1 MSKLEKLKE
10 KARGLEAKDAKAAIA
25 AWLDVI
31 KEQESESE
39 PNPDLSIFN
48 RIGDLAVKVK
58 DSAGAADW
66 YDRAVD
72 KYAELGFH
80 NNAIAMCNKVLRNA
94 PGRQTTYLKLAKLY
108 AAKGFMAE
116 AQQNF
121 VTYAERMQKA
131 GKLQQ
136 AFAALKEFTDI
147 SPESEHLRQLL
158 EEHLRMYGEPRM
170 SQGRMSA
177 SAPARPSKPPAE
189 DVTKSGKHKTSS
201 LVFLDVDAPPASKTK
216 PAAPRRPTAPLPPA
230 PRPPEPEH
238 LKLIEDVMPD
248 PDTSLEI
255 ESTSLMQDA
264 EGPSAAGMLEG
275 LETTHSEY
283 AGLTEDVLSTPSLRE
298 EMTADDVAP
307 MQELE
312 PTVPAEAEEL
322 EPLLDADLEIEPP
335 TPAPP
340 SRQPAPKQRL
350 TLPKVAP
357 PPAPKV
363 TPVVPKRPPASPF
376 KTAPANPA
384 RTAVPPPRLTVP
396 KVAPP
401 GPKAAP
407 RVGPPP
413 QPEAPKV
420 KPVVPRRPSG
430 PAAPPPGAPPKR
442 KTVVEVPP
450 LELEPDFDVAATDG
464 SHDVD
469 DEPLADE
476 SLSAAGVIETEEDT
490 SIAPGRK
497 SGFIDIGL
505 DGVGG
510 GAEETGSLV
519 FADIEEAPA
528 KPTIEELEGR
538 VADDPDD
545 PEAHQAL
552 GEALIEEGERERGIE
567 ELDHASAGYENRG
580 NLEQAQGLVDEILKL
595 DPNSVRHRQKL
606 VEYAFKSGDKAKLI
620 DAYLELADT
629 LLRQDLPDKARAVYQ
644 RVAEHDPTNE
654 RATAALA
661 MLAPVAA
668 PPPPRKAKAPVRGAE
683 QKTAARDAKLK
694 VRDEAVDS
702 GEFVDLSAMILD
714 EELPERDTRM
724 KVADEEPTGDEEQD
738 FQDMLQR
745 FKQGIDEN
753 IDEADFQA
761 HYDLGVAFKEMG
773 LLDEAIAELQKALR
787 APEGKL
793 RSSEALGVCFVEKGA
808 YVVAESIL
816 RRALEL
822 PASGDQER
830 LGILYWLGRALEA
843 QGKKTEARELYGRVF
858 AVDIRF
864 MDVGERTKALARAK

>member
-177 SAPARPSKPPAE
+177 PAPARPSKPPAE
-189 DVTKSGKHKTSS
+189 DVTKSGKYKTSS

-216 PAAPRRPTAPLPPA
+216 PAAPRRPTAPPPPA

-264 EGPSAAGMLEG
+264 EGPSAAVMLEG

-283 AGLTEDVLSTPSLRE
+283 AGLTEDALSTPSLRE
-298 EMTADDVAP
+298 EVTADDVAP

-322 EPLLDADLEIEPP
+322 ESLLDADLEIEPP
-335 TPAPP
+335 TVAPP
-340 SRQPAPKQRL
+340 SRQPAPKQRV

-376 KTAPANPA
+376 KTAPATPA
-384 RTAVPPPRLTVP
+384 RTAGPPPRL
-396 KVAPP
+396 
-401 GPKAAP
+401 
-407 RVGPPP
+407 
-413 QPEAPKV
+413 
-420 KPVVPRRPSG
+420 
-430 PAAPPPGAPPKR
+430 
-442 KTVVEVPP
+442 
-450 LELEPDFDVAATDG
+450 D
-464 SHDVD
+464 
-469 DEPLADE
+469 
-476 SLSAAGVIETEEDT
+476 
-490 SIAPGRK
+490 RK
-497 SGFIDIGL
+497 STRL
-505 DGVGG
+505 N
-510 GAEETGSLV
+510 SS
-519 FADIEEAPA
+519 
-528 KPTIEELEGR
+528 
-538 VADDPDD
+538 
-545 PEAHQAL
+545 H
-552 GEALIEEGERERGIE
+552 
-567 ELDHASAGYENRG
+567 GY
-580 NLEQAQGLVDEILKL
+580 I
-595 DPNSVRHRQKL
+595 S
-606 VEYAFKSGDKAKLI
+606 
-620 DAYLELADT
+620 
-629 LLRQDLPDKARAVYQ
+629 
-644 RVAEHDPTNE
+644 
-654 RATAALA
+654 
-661 MLAPVAA
+661 
-668 PPPPRKAKAPVRGAE
+668 
-683 QKTAARDAKLK
+683 
-694 VRDEAVDS
+694 
-702 GEFVDLSAMILD
+702 
-714 EELPERDTRM
+714 
-724 KVADEEPTGDEEQD
+724 
-738 FQDMLQR
+738 
-745 FKQGIDEN
+745 
-753 IDEADFQA
+753 
-761 HYDLGVAFKEMG
+761 
-773 LLDEAIAELQKALR
+773 
-787 APEGKL
+787 
-793 RSSEALGVCFVEKGA
+793 
-808 YVVAESIL
+808 
-816 RRALEL
+816 
-822 PASGDQER
+822 
-830 LGILYWLGRALEA
+830 
-843 QGKKTEARELYGRVF
+843 
-858 AVDIRF
+858 
-864 MDVGERTKALARAK
+864 